1 MDLGGK
7 MFDPNVVETIMLGV
21 MGLTVLGITEML
33 KKLFK
38 ANGAVAYLLSF
49 IVSAGGTL
57 YYLIS
62 QSIFTLPSFIGYTII
77 VFLSA
82 NGIYKATHGTNA

>member
-7 MFDPNVVETIMLGV
+7 MFDPNVVETIMLGA

-57 YYLIS
+57 YYLIG

-82 NGIYKATHGTNA
+82 NGIYKATRGPYA

>member
-7 MFDPNVVETIMLGV
+7 MFDPNVVETIMLGA

-33 KKLFK
+33 KKWFK
-38 ANGAVAYLLSF
+38 ASGIFAYVISF
-49 IVSAGGTL
+49 VVSAIGTL
-57 YYLIS
+57 YYLI
-62 QSIFTLPSFIGYTII
+62 QNHVFTFPTMIVYTVL

-82 NGIYKATHGTNA
+82 NGIYKATHGPYA